1 MQMHEVFE
9 RAIGA
14 VLLILLFAF
23 SLDFDRP
30 YAELLHNAARHP
42 FFRFLAGLSVALLG
56 ALNPVLGL
64 LGLLVVFFWIADVN
78 LLSRVDITKFRAKQ

>member
-1 MQMHEVFE
+1 MQELLE
-9 RAIGA
+9 KAIGA
-14 VLLILLFAF
+14 VLLVLLFAF

-30 YAELLHNAARHP
+30 YAEVLHNAARHP
-42 FFRFLAGLSVALLG
+42 FFRFLAGLSIALLG

-78 LLSRVDITKFRAKQ
+78 LLSRVDIAKFRVKQ